1 MKYHSLITHNRP
13 LAFQFCPWLFAL
25 LGTIWLADR
34 AQSEDSEPAAAGKP
48 PPAMV
53 VKVTRADLYKELT
66 IPAEFHPYMEVELQA
81 KVAGYVKEMNVD
93 IGDRVQA
100 GQVLATLEV
109 PELHNELATALA
121 ARQRAEADGKETH
134 LAYTRLLAVN
144 QEHSHLVA
152 QQDIDAA
159 EAKDLEAEA
168 ARAGAAAEVEKYESL
183 LSYTK
188 ITAPFDGVVTRRYA
202 DPGSLIQA
210 GTSSSSQARPLV
222 KVSDNFKL
230 RLDFQVSVDY
240 VKDLHVHDPVSV
252 QVDSLNHK
260 KIEGSISRFTHEVDE
275 QTRTMT
281 AEIEVTN
288 TDLELSPGM
297 YAKVILKVERRNG
310 VLTIPTEAITG
321 DRAKCTLLVVTP
333 DNVIAERTVELGLET
348 PGEYEVLSGLNKGDL
363 VVVGARSQFQTGQ
376 KVTPRPVPSLSER

>member
-1 MKYHSLITHNRP
+1 MPPQKAAQNTAP
-13 LAFQFCPWLFAL
+13 KAAQKK
-25 LGTIWLADR
+25 R
-34 AQSEDSEPAAAGKP
+34 AQSVFRILAARYPEPAP
-48 PPAMV
+48 MLDF
-53 VKVTRADLYKELT
+53 ADPWGLL
-66 IPAEFHPYMEVELQA
+66 V
-81 KVAGYVKEMNVD
+81 
-93 IGDRVQA
+93 
-100 GQVLATLEV
+100 
-109 PELHNELATALA
+109 ATALA

-230 RLDFQVSVDY
+230 RLDF
-240 VKDLHVHDPVSV
+240 
-252 QVDSLNHK
+252 
-260 KIEGSISRFTHEVDE
+260 
-275 QTRTMT
+275 
-281 AEIEVTN
+281 
-288 TDLELSPGM
+288 
-297 YAKVILKVERRNG
+297 RR
-310 VLTIPTEAITG
+310 
-321 DRAKCTLLVVTP
+321 
-333 DNVIAERTVELGLET
+333 
-348 PGEYEVLSGLNKGDL
+348 
-363 VVVGARSQFQTGQ
+363 
-376 KVTPRPVPSLSER
+376 